1 MKSRNGFALAILRA
15 FMYKR
20 LQGAN
25 LCPITVSH
33 QGPRLVSHQGP
44 RLVSHQGP
52 RLVSHQGPKLV
63 SHQGRVKE
71 SHPLNSTKASV
82 SASPV
87 SR

>member
-44 RLVSHQGP
+44 
-52 RLVSHQGPKLV
+52 KLV